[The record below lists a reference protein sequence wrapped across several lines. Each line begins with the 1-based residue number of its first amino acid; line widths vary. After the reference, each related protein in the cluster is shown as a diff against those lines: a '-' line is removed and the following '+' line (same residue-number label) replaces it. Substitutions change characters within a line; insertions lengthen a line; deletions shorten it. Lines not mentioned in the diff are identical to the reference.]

1 MTDFEAFIV
10 MNLNYFR
17 ECVTNSEFLC
27 AKPFNQR
34 ILPDRQIYPNLPA
47 LLLSFHDR
55 FHFLI
60 KRDIEN
66 NLSYLYSS
74 IYCF

>member
-1 MTDFEAFIV
+1 

-34 ILPDRQIYPNLPA
+34 IPPDCQIILT
-47 LLLSFHDR
+47 
-55 FHFLI
+55 
-60 KRDIEN
+60 
-66 NLSYLYSS
+66 YLRCYYDFT
-74 IYCF
+74 IAFIF